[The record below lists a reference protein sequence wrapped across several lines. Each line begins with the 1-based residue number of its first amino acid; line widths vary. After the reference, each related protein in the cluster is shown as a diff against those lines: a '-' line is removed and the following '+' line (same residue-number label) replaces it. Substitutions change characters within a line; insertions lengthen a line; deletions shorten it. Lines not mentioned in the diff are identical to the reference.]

1 MVRVTTLNADKWKRF
16 INAQELSRANCD
28 LAREYA
34 NSTYNR
40 HSSII
45 NNIYPGI
52 SGFHDGIAFYTEIN
66 TEVWIA
72 FASYEKIDDPNKID
86 DDNIEMAVTITTSK
100 DVPFTGHMGI
110 TRSVSAIFANK
121 PFHKDLANSLH
132 AFAAKIMLSRYP
144 DEKKYMITVPMPVM
158 RTIMIKAFAES
169 KMANAV
175 YILDEGFNLPS
186 LKEDLKNCLQRY
198 LKQEEEIK
206 EDVYSFIFEKQLY
219 GSFKEY
225 LLSNNYHLLS
235 ALLDQHYAI
244 YKQEAYIPAPIVIKT
259 NENHALNHKPDMSLT
274 VILNDSSGELCS
286 FQAKWYTKAEEYGK
300 WFFGN
305 PCQFTAMDA
314 NTPLIAVNLQ
324 QLSQLK
330 CISGKI
336 QHAVKNGT
344 EDELKK
350 LIEQGR
356 QEKFELKLQQTI
368 KEWLEK
374 ERLEREKAERERV
387 EKERLEREKAE
398 RERFEKERLEREQAE
413 RERFEKERLE
423 REQAER
429 ERVEKERLEREQ
441 AERERDEKERLEREQ
456 ADRERDEKERLER
469 EQAERERE
477 IERERDELKQ
487 IEADNAKRLERT
499 ILDGATIGFL
509 VGCTALY
516 TLRNTTNW
524 PKDISLS
531 VCIVTTC
538 IITGGITGYLF
549 SHRDDISRNRRE
561 GEICY

>member
-456 ADRERDEKERLER
+456 A
-469 EQAERERE
+469 ERERE

>member
-429 ERVEKERLEREQ
+429 ER
-441 AERERDEKERLEREQ
+441 DEKERLEREQ